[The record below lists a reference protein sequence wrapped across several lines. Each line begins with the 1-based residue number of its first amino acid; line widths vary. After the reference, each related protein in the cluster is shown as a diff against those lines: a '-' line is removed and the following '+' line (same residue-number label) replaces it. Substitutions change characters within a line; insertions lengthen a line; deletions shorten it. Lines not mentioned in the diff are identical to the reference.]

1 MCIHV
6 KESSVASVKH
16 QTKQKYDRNQP
27 KRSKSGMECP
37 HDGSYKP
44 IKSKRNIDF
53 QQPKAGL
60 SSRQEPIGAGYDGG
74 IEPSES

>member
-1 MCIHV
+1 MCLHV
-6 KESSVASVKH
+6 HDHESSVASVKH

-27 KRSKSGMECP
+27 KSGMECP

-44 IKSKRNIDF
+44 SKSKRNIDF

>member
-1 MCIHV
+1 
-6 KESSVASVKH
+6 
-16 QTKQKYDRNQP
+16 
-27 KRSKSGMECP
+27 MECP

-60 SSRQEPIGAGYDGG
+60 LRVRSRSEPATTGEYSNPQNLRTWRNWDPHLLIFQL
-74 IEPSES
+74 

>member
-1 MCIHV
+1 
-6 KESSVASVKH
+6 
-16 QTKQKYDRNQP
+16 
-27 KRSKSGMECP
+27 MECP

-60 SSRQEPIGAGYDGG
+60 LRVRSRSEPATTG
-74 IEPSES
+74 ESNPQNLGTWRNWDPHFANLPTLGRAMSCYGVL

>member
-1 MCIHV
+1 
-6 KESSVASVKH
+6 
-16 QTKQKYDRNQP
+16 
-27 KRSKSGMECP
+27 MECP

-60 SSRQEPIGAGYDGG
+60 SPRQEPIGAGYDGG